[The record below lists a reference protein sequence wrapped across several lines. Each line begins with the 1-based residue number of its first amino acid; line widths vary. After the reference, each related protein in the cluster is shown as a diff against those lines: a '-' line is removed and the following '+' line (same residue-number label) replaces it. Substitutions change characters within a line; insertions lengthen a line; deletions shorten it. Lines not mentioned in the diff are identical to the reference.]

1 MTTILLLHP
10 GEMGASIGGE
20 LARVGHDVGWVSTG
34 RSNESQIRAQRGKL
48 KEYQSLAA
56 GLTSAQIV
64 LSVCPPEFAH
74 DVALSISNTGYSGI
88 YVDANATSPGT
99 AKTIGRLFG
108 DRFADGSIIGG
119 PVSERGAPRL
129 YFSGESA
136 ENVAPLFSET
146 VIPTKVIA
154 GSQVAAS
161 SLKMCYA
168 AYTKGS
174 SALILNIRALADRQ
188 GVTEALFDE
197 WELSQPDLRVRSERV
212 GPSTSRKGWRFAAEM
227 EEIAKTF
234 QEVGLPYEF
243 HLGAA
248 NVYRRMSPF
257 KSKPPASTQQVIDVL
272 NSPDDASNE

>member
-10 GEMGASIGGE
+10 GEMGASIGCE
-20 LARVGHDVGWVSTG
+20 LARVGHDVGWVNAG
-34 RSNESQIRAQRGKL
+34 RSDETRERAQRGKL
-48 KEYQSLAA
+48 NEHQSLAA
-56 GLTSAQIV
+56 GLTNAQVV

-74 DVALSISNTGYSGI
+74 DVALSVSGTGYSGI

-136 ENVAPLFSET
+136 DIVAPLFSET

-174 SALILNIRALADRQ
+174 SALILNIRALAEKR

-197 WELSQPDLRVRSERV
+197 WQLSQPDLEGRSERI

-234 QEVGLPYEF
+234 EEAGLPNGF
-243 HLGAA
+243 HLGASD
-248 NVYRRMSPF
+248 VYRRMTPF
-257 KSKPPASTQQVIDVL
+257 RGKPPASTQQVIDVL
-272 NSPDDASNE
+272 NGSEGASNE